1 MEDMVNPF
9 VYGSVVTG
17 EDFVDREP
25 ELKDLEMCVRNGKS
39 VVMYSNRRMGKSS
52 LLAEF
57 RRRRGK
63 DFIFVYVDAYGVT
76 DLNTFLERLVRGI
89 TQSSTGKAERLASYV
104 FDTVRGLGFRVV
116 LTGSGEV
123 GVELISAKPRHHE
136 IDKVFDL
143 PEKVAKH
150 KKKRMV
156 VVFDE
161 FQDIASVGGVPL
173 IKTMRSKFQ
182 WHKNVAYVFSGSKRH
197 MLMSI
202 FEEYEGAFYKF
213 ARPMHLDPIPEDEF
227 KKHLVR
233 KYASAGGSLSA
244 EVASKVVE
252 AGVGYPY
259 YIQHIAFELYQISL
273 TPTFEDVESARLKTV
288 EHQSHAFMNIWES
301 VKSQLQRKYL
311 LAVAKEPDAPQG
323 FEFIERY
330 GLRSPSHVSRIR
342 KQLQKNGLIE
352 KGRIVDP
359 FFAHWLRSL
368 EPDVTR

>member
-1 MEDMVNPF
+1 
-9 VYGSVVTG
+9 
-17 EDFVDREP
+17 
-25 ELKDLEMCVRNGKS
+25 
-39 VVMYSNRRMGKSS
+39 
-52 LLAEF
+52 
-57 RRRRGK
+57 
-63 DFIFVYVDAYGVT
+63 
-76 DLNTFLERLVRGI
+76 
-89 TQSSTGKAERLASYV
+89 
-104 FDTVRGLGFRVV
+104 
-116 LTGSGEV
+116 
-123 GVELISAKPRHHE
+123 
-136 IDKVFDL
+136 
-143 PEKVAKH
+143 
-150 KKKRMV
+150 MV

-182 WHKNVAYVFSGSKRH
+182 WHKNVAYIFSGSKRH

-273 TPTFEDVESARLKTV
+273 TPTLEDVESARLKTV

-330 GLRSPSHVSRIR
+330 GLRSPSHMSRIR

-368 EPDVTR
+368 EPSHRWESIESQIQRSYLVALAQHPGAVPDLEFIDRYNLVSRSHVQKAEGGLERKGLISKRKVIDPVFALWLRRLTIEPQW